1 MQSVIRH
8 HKMHTAWIYFPGI
21 LMIFLGASIVL
32 FPRFL
37 TGILAGCFILAG
49 LMFIQGIRSLRKAV
63 KRIRTQIELF
73 GDETPDHFPADLLP
87 HRVYT
92 SWIN

>member
-1 MQSVIRH
+1 MQIVNRN
-8 HKMHTAWIYFPGI
+8 HKMLAVWMYVPGL

-37 TGILAGCFILAG
+37 PGIVAGCFILAG
-49 LMFIQGIRSLRKAV
+49 LMLIQSMRSLRKAV
-63 KRIRTQIELF
+63 KRIRTQMEF
-73 GDETPDHFPADLLP
+73 SGDQTPEHYPAALLP